1 MPEGISH
8 GISDGATLSVFG
20 DSFRRFLRRVLGQ
33 KIGVPALEAGSGV
46 PEFRTSSGLREFWK
60 GMQTRSGL
68 QILDLGSASQAN
80 VTFITGLGH
89 KLYTEDL
96 LRAVWTPSSPPD
108 GGAETQ
114 SGDEE
119 FFRENLIHADGQ
131 FDGILCWDLFD
142 FLADPLVKPLLVR
155 LHRYLKPGGTVL
167 CFFHTGRAG
176 EEVPLYQYRIRTDA
190 SLQLT
195 RQGTKKLHRHFNN
208 RSIETL
214 FKNFASLKFYLARDN
229 LREVISVR

>member
-1 MPEGISH
+1 M
-8 GISDGATLSVFG
+8 
-20 DSFRRFLRRVLGQ
+20 
-33 KIGVPALEAGSGV
+33 
-46 PEFRTSSGLREFWK
+46 
-60 GMQTRSGL
+60 

-96 LRAVWTPSSPPD
+96 MRAVCLLATAANGD
-108 GGAETQ
+108 GETE

-119 FFRENLIHADGQ
+119 FFRENLNHADGQ

-142 FLADPLVKPLLVR
+142 FLADPLVKPLLAR
-155 LHRYLKPGGTVL
+155 LHRFLKPGGTVL

-195 RQGTKKLHRHFNN
+195 CQGTRKLRRHFNN
-208 RSIETL
+208 RSIENL
-214 FKNFASLKFYLARDN
+214 FKNFTSLKFYLTRDN